1 MLVERDAKIVRIFA
15 RTVVRSA
22 HFALMNSVLPVI
34 SARSVQARTC
44 GAKIAIC
51 AEIAVKYALTVE
63 QFAMIV
69 PSTGVKTAPNAVTAR
84 QNTVRTA
91 EGVSNARI

>member
-1 MLVERDAKIVRIFA
+1 MARDAKIVRIFA

-51 AEIAVKYALTVE
+51 AEIAMTYVLTAE

-69 PSTGVKTAPNAVTAR
+69 PNTGVKTVIDAENAR
-84 QNTVRTA
+84 QNIARTVASVSNVRT
-91 EGVSNARI
+91 

>member
-1 MLVERDAKIVRIFA
+1 MARDAKIVRIFA

-22 HFALMNSVLPVI
+22 QFALMNSVLPVI

-51 AEIAVKYALTVE
+51 AEIAVIYVLTAE
-63 QFAMIV
+63 QFAMTV
-69 PSTGVKTAPNAVTAR
+69 PNTGVKTVIDVETVR
-84 QNTVRTA
+84 QNTARTVVSVSNVRT
-91 EGVSNARI
+91 